1 MNNNIS
7 NVVNVL
13 FAPLSGDQKVSE
25 KKLSDQAQSGSIDPL
40 QKPSEKKT
48 EKDSGLLRELTFE
61 EAAKL
66 AEKGNKL
73 LQTVERNLEF
83 KVDDSTKQIVMSI
96 VDRDTGEV
104 IRQVPSKEMLAL
116 AKQIQEMRGKSGGL
130 IQGRA

>member
-1 MNNNIS
+1 MNNDIS
-7 NVVNVL
+7 NVVSVS
-13 FAPLSGDQKVSE
+13 FAPLSGDQKVAG
-25 KKLSDQAQSGSIDPL
+25 KKLSEQN
-40 QKPSEKKT
+40 QKNDVSNSQKTPEKKA
-48 EKDSGLLRELTFE
+48 EKALGSVKELTFQ

-66 AEKGNKL
+66 AEKGNKI

-96 VDRDTGEV
+96 VDKDTGEV

-130 IQGRA
+130 IQGQA